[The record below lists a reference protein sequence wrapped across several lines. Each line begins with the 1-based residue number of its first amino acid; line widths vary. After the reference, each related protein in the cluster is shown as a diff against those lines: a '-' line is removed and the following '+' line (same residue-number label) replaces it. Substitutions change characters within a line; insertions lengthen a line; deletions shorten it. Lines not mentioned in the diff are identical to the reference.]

1 MFDWHY
7 WGTGHGKGPHDGVG
21 ACLKQCIRT
30 EQLQANGAKLHNAS
44 DVTNFLRIAMN
55 VSHVAYSRAKLEVVK
70 KFIEIK
76 VGEVDRQH
84 LFNCKPEKKETF
96 VSLSVAHMS
105 FSVVPEPMHY
115 CLILTYV
122 AQK

>member
-1 MFDWHY
+1 MVVYF
-7 WGTGHGKGPHDGVG
+7 K
-21 ACLKQCIRT
+21 I

-55 VSHVAYSRAKLEVVK
+55 VSHVAYSRAKPEVVRN
-70 KFIEIK
+70 FIEIK
-76 VGEVDRQH
+76 VSEMDRQH

-105 FSVVPEPMHY
+105 FSIVPKPMYY
-115 CLILTYV
+115 CLILIYV
-122 AQK
+122 AKK